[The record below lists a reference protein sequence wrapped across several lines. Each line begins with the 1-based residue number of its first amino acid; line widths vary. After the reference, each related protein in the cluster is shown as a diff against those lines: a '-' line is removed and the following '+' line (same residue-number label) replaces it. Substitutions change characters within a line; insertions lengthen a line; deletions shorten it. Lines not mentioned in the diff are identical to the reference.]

1 MNTPSSLDDLEKHP
15 IYQEW
20 QYQRAVEESNSR
32 GVAPEV
38 QEIRFADTS
47 PAPIADATV
56 VPKGEDMDVDSA
68 SDPTPQ
74 SKPAPREPILS
85 YRCRRCRHQLATS
98 SYVLDHAAGDT
109 INFAARSNPLTA
121 LKTFGLTDPAD
132 RCAHLFV
139 EPLSWMRPE
148 LELGK
153 IEGRFE
159 CPNSKCRTSVG
170 RYAWQGMRCSCGA
183 WVVPGVSLGWAKID
197 EVKEMLQPVR
207 RPPGGKI

>member
-1 MNTPSSLDDLEKHP
+1 MDMPSTPDDLEAHP
-15 IYQEW
+15 LYQEW

-38 QEIRFADTS
+38 GEIRFADT
-47 PAPIADATV
+47 PEATLSEAALR
-56 VPKGEDMDVDSA
+56 KGEEMDVDPVA
-68 SDPTPQ
+68 DTTP
-74 SKPAPREPILS
+74 KTRPVPREPNVS
-85 YRCRRCRHQLATS
+85 YRCRRCRHQLATNK
-98 SYVLDHAAGDT
+98 YVLDHAAGDT
-109 INFAARSNPLTA
+109 INFAVRSNPLTA
-121 LKTFGLTDPAD
+121 LKTFGLTDPSD

-159 CPNSKCRTSVG
+159 CPNPKCRTSVG
-170 RYAWQGMRCSCGA
+170 RYAWQGIKCSCGA

-197 EVKEMLQPVR
+197 EVKEVVQPLR
-207 RPPGGKI
+207 RPPGLKM